1 MLLDMCKAMKY
12 TLVKKG
18 ESDEAVVPDPDGKP
32 DGGNGGSGNPDDG
45 NNGEAPDPAE

>member
-18 ESDEAVVPDPDGKP
+18 ESDEAVVPDPDEKP
-32 DGGNGGSGNPDDG
+32 DNGNGGGGNPDDG